1 MKREQ
6 NLAVKFKEALFS
18 TLIAVLFFSPSAFA
32 GLNNNKLILCKS
44 KKVVRTLRV
53 EVADDNKC
61 HAIYTK
67 QGIDATIGSGQ
78 YLNSCTQIVSNV
90 RNNLEEAK
98 WSCREV
104 KEAKVSSLVVKTE

>member
-6 NLAVKFKEALFS
+6 NLGVKFKEALFS
-18 TLIAVLFFSPSAFA
+18 TLIAVLFFSSTAFA
-32 GLNNNKLILCKS
+32 GLNNKLILCKN
-44 KKVVRTLRV
+44 KKAVRTLRV
-53 EVADDNKC
+53 EMAEDNKC

-78 YLNSCTQIVSNV
+78 YMNSCAQIVTNV

-98 WSCREV
+98 WNCREV